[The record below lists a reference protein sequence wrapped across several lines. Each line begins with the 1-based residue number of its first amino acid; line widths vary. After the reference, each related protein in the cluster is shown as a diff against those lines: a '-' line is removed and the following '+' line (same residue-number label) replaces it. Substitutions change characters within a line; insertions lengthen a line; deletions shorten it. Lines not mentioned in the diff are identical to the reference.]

1 MCYRTYK
8 KKLVRCGNI
17 RKFAK
22 VILTNNLF
30 TLETNI
36 QKAGSSRD
44 EPALLLN
51 AGSLEGKAIA

>member
-1 MCYRTYK
+1 MQ

-30 TLETNI
+30 TLETSIN
-36 QKAGSSRD
+36 
-44 EPALLLN
+44 
-51 AGSLEGKAIA
+51 